1 MNQFYQ
7 IQPLDSPSNGDNEL
21 FLAKSKENDQTVVIK
36 KCDKEKSQTDTE
48 FYLMTQLKHKHI
60 ISCLDIFSDEN
71 FSYIVMEY
79 APNGNLYKKNFTSN
93 EVRRIIFQLVSAIRY
108 CHRKKIIHRDIK
120 PENIVLF
127 GDGTIK
133 LIDFGWSC
141 IYDENNPPD
150 EKSGTTI
157 YNPPEMLRG
166 ETYDYSVDVWQIGVL
181 LYELSSH
188 KLPFD
193 GGSERST
200 KDKIL
205 RCKPRY
211 PKYFSDPLVELLKS
225 ILTPDPSKR
234 ISLDDITSHEWF
246 YLDDDY

>member
-21 FLAKSKENDQTVVIK
+21 FLARSKENDETVVIK

-48 FYLMTQLKHKHI
+48 FYLMTTLKHKHI
-60 ISCLDIFSDEN
+60 ISCLDFFSDEN
-71 FSYIVMEY
+71 FCYIVMEY
-79 APNGNLYKKNFTSN
+79 APKGNLYKKRFNSN
-93 EVRRIIFQLVSAIRY
+93 EVRKIIFQVVSALRY
-108 CHRKKIIHRDIK
+108 CHRKNIIHRDIK
-120 PENIVLF
+120 PENIVLLL
-127 GDGTIK
+127 DGTVK

-141 IYDENNPPD
+141 VYDDNDPPD

-166 ETYDYSVDVWQIGVL
+166 ECYDYAVDVWQVGVL
-181 LYELSSH
+181 MYELLSS

-193 GGSERST
+193 GPSEKKT
-200 KDKIL
+200 KEKIM

-211 PKYFSDPLVELLKS
+211 PKYFSDTLVDLLKS
-225 ILTPDPSKR
+225 ILTPEPSER
-234 ISLDDITSHEWF
+234 ISLDEITLHPWF
-246 YLDDDY
+246 YLEDY